1 VVGPPAG
8 EKTMIGL
15 DTNVLVRYLAQDD
28 RIQSPI
34 ATRFL
39 EGSLTMDEPGFVAT
53 VVLAELVWVFESN
66 YQLGR
71 EQVANLLDGLLR
83 ANQLKFQDPDSAIQ
97 ALRDF
102 RTSKADYVDCL
113 IQRLGSVAGCS
124 QTMTFDRA
132 ASRING
138 MQLLGT

>member
-1 VVGPPAG
+1 
-8 EKTMIGL
+8 MIGL

-28 RIQSPI
+28 RIQSPL

-39 EGSLTMDEPGFVAT
+39 EGSLSREEPGFVST
-53 VVLAELVWVFESN
+53 VVLAEVVWVLESN

-71 EQVANLLDGLLR
+71 EQIANLLDALLR
-83 ANQLKFQDPDSAIQ
+83 AQQLKFQDPDSANQ

-102 RTSKADYVDCL
+102 RASKADYVDCL
-113 IQRLGSVAGCS
+113 IQRLGTGAGCS
-124 QTMTFDRA
+124 HTVTFDRA

-138 MQLLGT
+138 MRLLAA

>member
-1 VVGPPAG
+1 
-8 EKTMIGL
+8 MIGL

-28 RIQSPI
+28 RIQSPL

-39 EGSLTMDEPGFVAT
+39 EGVLSLEEPGFVST
-53 VVLAELVWVFESN
+53 VVLAELVWVLESN

-71 EQVANLLDGLLR
+71 EQLATLLDTLLR
-83 ANQLKFQDPDSAIQ
+83 AQQLKFQDPDCANQ

-102 RTSKADYVDCL
+102 RASKADYVDCL
-113 IQRLGSVAGCS
+113 IQRLGSGAGCS
-124 QTMTFDRA
+124 HTMTFDRA

-138 MQLLGT
+138 MRLLGA

>member
-1 VVGPPAG
+1 
-8 EKTMIGL
+8 MIGL

-34 ATRFL
+34 ATKFL
-39 EGSLTMDEPGFVAT
+39 EGSLTKEEPGFVTT
-53 VVLAELVWVFESN
+53 VVLAELVWVLESN

-83 ANQLKFQDPDSAIQ
+83 ANQLKFQDPDSANQ
-97 ALRDF
+97 AVRDF
-102 RTSKADYVDCL
+102 RTGKADYVDCL
-113 IQRLGSVAGCS
+113 IQRLGSGAGCS
-124 QTMTFDRA
+124 HTMTFDRA

>member
-1 VVGPPAG
+1 
-8 EKTMIGL
+8 MIGL

-28 RIQSPI
+28 RIQSPV

-39 EGSLTMDEPGFVAT
+39 EGSLSKEDPGFVAT
-53 VVLAELVWVFESN
+53 VVLAELVWVLESN

-71 EQVANLLDGLLR
+71 EQIADLLDRLLR

-113 IQRLGSVAGCS
+113 IQRVGSSAGCS